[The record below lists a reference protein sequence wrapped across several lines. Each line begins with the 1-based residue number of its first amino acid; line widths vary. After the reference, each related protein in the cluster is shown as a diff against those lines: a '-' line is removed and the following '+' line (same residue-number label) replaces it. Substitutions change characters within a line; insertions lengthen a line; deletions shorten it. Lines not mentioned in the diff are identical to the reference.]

1 MGGSAPRAPGDS
13 VRPRRLAGLGARPLN
28 FAVRSHLGT
37 SGFAKKMGKPFVW
50 LFGYIGRSRLA
61 RSGGVFGQRNPV
73 RVRLAA
79 ASIEVGA
86 RALIGFVKQQSR
98 LVRCAPGA
106 EWFRYS
112 LWGALNR
119 ETMSPWLA
127 AVGPHAHS
135 GDLRGDF

>member
-1 MGGSAPRAPGDS
+1 MRLRRQSGSAG
-13 VRPRRLAGLGARPLN
+13 RPLN
-28 FAVRSHLGT
+28 FTVRSHLGT
-37 SGFAKKMGKPFVW
+37 SGFAKK
-50 LFGYIGRSRLA
+50 IGRPASIGSAVTSAAAAGLDRPA
-61 RSGGVFGQRNPV
+61 GVYVQRNRV

-106 EWFRYS
+106 EWFRDS
-112 LWGALNR
+112 LWGALNW

-127 AVGPHAHS
+127 AVGAT
-135 GDLRGDF
+135 RAQW

>member
-1 MGGSAPRAPGDS
+1 MVCLAPRALEES
-13 VRPRRLAGLGARPLN
+13 VRPRRPSGVVVRPLN
-28 FAVRSHLGT
+28 FTVRSHLGT

-98 LVRCAPGA
+98 LVRCSPGA
-106 EWFRYS
+106 KWLRSSPCGRAELGHSSALAS
-112 LWGALNR
+112 LR
-119 ETMSPWLA
+119 
-127 AVGPHAHS
+127 PHPHS
-135 GDLRGDF
+135 GDL

>member
-1 MGGSAPRAPGDS
+1 
-13 VRPRRLAGLGARPLN
+13 
-28 FAVRSHLGT
+28 
-37 SGFAKKMGKPFVW
+37 MGKPAS
-50 LFGYIGRSRLA
+50 FGSAVTSAAADLIVLQASSVNATGCA
-61 RSGGVFGQRNPV
+61 
-73 RVRLAA
+73 VRLAA

-112 LWGALNR
+112 LGGALNR

-127 AVGPHAHS
+127 AAGPPAHS
-135 GDLRGDF
+135 GDLWGDF

>member
-1 MGGSAPRAPGDS
+1 LTPQDIGGDGLD
-13 VRPRRLAGLGARPLN
+13 RPA
-28 FAVRSHLGT
+28 
-37 SGFAKKMGKPFVW
+37 
-50 LFGYIGRSRLA
+50 
-61 RSGGVFGQRNPV
+61 GVFGQRNRV

-112 LWGALNR
+112 LRGALNW
-119 ETMSPWLA
+119 ETMSLWLA

-135 GDLRGDF
+135 W

>member
-1 MGGSAPRAPGDS
+1 MG
-13 VRPRRLAGLGARPLN
+13 
-28 FAVRSHLGT
+28 
-37 SGFAKKMGKPFVW
+37 FVW
-50 LFGYIGRSRLA
+50 LRGYMGRSGLDRRA
-61 RSGGVFGQRNPV
+61 GVFGQRNRV

-79 ASIEVGA
+79 ASIEAGA

-112 LWGALNR
+112 LGGALNR

-135 GDLRGDF
+135 GDLWGDF

>member
-1 MGGSAPRAPGDS
+1 
-13 VRPRRLAGLGARPLN
+13 
-28 FAVRSHLGT
+28 
-37 SGFAKKMGKPFVW
+37 MGKPASFW
-50 LFGYIGRSRLA
+50 LCGYIGC
-61 RSGGVFGQRNPV
+61 SGLDRPASVFGQRNRV

-79 ASIEVGA
+79 AWIEVGA

-119 ETMSPWLA
+119 QTILSWLA

-135 GDLRGDF
+135 GDLWGDF

>member
-1 MGGSAPRAPGDS
+1 
-13 VRPRRLAGLGARPLN
+13 
-28 FAVRSHLGT
+28 
-37 SGFAKKMGKPFVW
+37 MGKPFAW
-50 LFGYIGRSRLA
+50 LFGYIGG
-61 RSGGVFGQRNPV
+61 SGLDRPAGVFGQRNRV

-112 LWGALNR
+112 LGGALNR

-135 GDLRGDF
+135 GDLWGDF

>member
-1 MGGSAPRAPGDS
+1 M
-13 VRPRRLAGLGARPLN
+13 RPRRPSGASGRPLN
-28 FAVRSHLGT
+28 FTVRSHLGT
-37 SGFAKKMGKPFVW
+37 SGSAKKMGKPASFW
-50 LFGYIGRSRLA
+50 LCGYIGC
-61 RSGGVFGQRNPV
+61 SGLDRPAGVYVQRNWV

-112 LWGALNR
+112 LGGALNR

-135 GDLRGDF
+135 GDLWGDF

>member
-1 MGGSAPRAPGDS
+1 M
-13 VRPRRLAGLGARPLN
+13 
-28 FAVRSHLGT
+28 GT
-37 SGFAKKMGKPFVW
+37 SGFAKKIGRTRFNW
-50 LFGYIGRSRLA
+50 LFGHIGRSGLDRPA
-61 RSGGVFGQRNPV
+61 SVFGQRNRV

-119 ETMSPWLA
+119 QTILPWLA
-127 AVGPHAHS
+127 AAGPHAQW
-135 GDLRGDF
+135 